1 MACRFKESIRAYG
14 SRDELHII
22 MKFEYQIGFVNVPL
36 AFKLQCT
43 VCIKLML
50 AFYFLLWNAFHE
62 PNYLIFSS
70 LTMCKKIFAYSIC
83 NQKVFNCLHRY
94 PQAQI
99 QSMSWY
105 NLMRRTSCRIGRQSH
120 EALLFLSLWNLYKLI
135 IAL

>member
-50 AFYFLLWNAFHE
+50 AFYFPTWNAFHE
-62 PNYLIFSS
+62 SNYLIFSS
-70 LTMCKKIFAYSIC
+70 LTMCKKYLRILFATKKFLIAYIDIH
-83 NQKVFNCLHRY
+83 KLKFK
-94 PQAQI
+94 A
-99 QSMSWY
+99 
-105 NLMRRTSCRIGRQSH
+105 CRDTIWC
-120 EALLFLSLWNLYKLI
+120 EVLAV
-135 IAL
+135 A